1 MTARYED
8 SRIRHNAIQT
18 AIEAHIASLVDKPK
32 VKHEPIL
39 TAEQRARR
47 RAAQAARELREAN
60 KEPWDE

>member
-8 SRIRHNAIQT
+8 SRMRHNAIQQ
-18 AIEAHIASLVDKPK
+18 AIEAHIAGLVDKPVAK
-32 VKHEPIL
+32 RELML

-47 RAAQAARELREAN
+47 RQAQADREERAAN

>member
-8 SRIRHNAIQT
+8 SRMRHNAIQQ
-18 AIEAHIASLVDKPK
+18 AIEVHIAGLVDKPK
-32 VKHEPIL
+32 VKHEPML

-47 RAAQAARELREAN
+47 RAAQAEREEREAN

>member
-8 SRIRHNAIQT
+8 SRMRNQAIQHT
-18 AIEAHIASLVDKPK
+18 IEAHIAGLVDKPK
-32 VKHEPIL
+32 VKHEPML